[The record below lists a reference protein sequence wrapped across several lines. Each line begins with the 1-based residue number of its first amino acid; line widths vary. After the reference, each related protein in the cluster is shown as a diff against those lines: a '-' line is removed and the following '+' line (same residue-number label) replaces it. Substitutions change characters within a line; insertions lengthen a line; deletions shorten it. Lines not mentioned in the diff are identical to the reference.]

1 MAAVTRDGDGCVP
14 LAELDINP
22 ALRATC
28 QRRLAAALEGRAM
41 TARKLAEFSGVSE
54 AVISRTL
61 HGQRTPTLD
70 AIVRLSLTLNV
81 SADYLLG
88 LKASPQGDYRT
99 HPRAARGRRS
109 KGRCASRSE
118 SPGGHRCRPATGW
131 VTYLRL
137 RAPRRDLPAGAKDME
152 RMMPR

>member
-70 AIVRLSLTLNV
+70 V

-88 LKASPQGDYRT
+88 LKASPQGDYRNG
-99 HPRAARGRRS
+99 PQGD
-109 KGRCASRSE
+109 
-118 SPGGHRCRPATGW
+118 GGA
-131 VTYLRL
+131 
-137 RAPRRDLPAGAKDME
+137 
-152 RMMPR
+152 

>member
-54 AVISRTL
+54 TVISRTL

-88 LKASPQGDYRT
+88 LKASPQGDYRNG
-99 HPRAARGRRS
+99 PQGDGKA
-109 KGRCASRSE
+109 
-118 SPGGHRCRPATGW
+118 
-131 VTYLRL
+131 
-137 RAPRRDLPAGAKDME
+137 
-152 RMMPR
+152 

>member
-54 AVISRTL
+54 AGHLEDGST
-61 HGQRTPTLD
+61 
-70 AIVRLSLTLNV
+70 A
-81 SADYLLG
+81 SA
-88 LKASPQGDYRT
+88 R
-99 HPRAARGRRS
+99 PRSTRS
-109 KGRCASRSE
+109 CASR
-118 SPGGHRCRPATGW
+118 
-131 VTYLRL
+131 
-137 RAPRRDLPAGAKDME
+137 
-152 RMMPR
+152 

>member
-14 LAELDINP
+14 LAEFDINP

-54 AVISRTL
+54 AGISRTL

-70 AIVRLSLTLNV
+70 AIVRL
-81 SADYLLG
+81 YLLG
-88 LKASPQGDYRT
+88 LKASPQGDYRNG
-99 HPRAARGRRS
+99 PQGD
-109 KGRCASRSE
+109 
-118 SPGGHRCRPATGW
+118 GGA
-131 VTYLRL
+131 
-137 RAPRRDLPAGAKDME
+137 
-152 RMMPR
+152 

>member
-28 QRRLAAALEGRAM
+28 QRR
-41 TARKLAEFSGVSE
+41 LAEFSGVSE

-88 LKASPQGDYRT
+88 LKASPQGDYRD
-99 HPRAARGRRS
+99 
-109 KGRCASRSE
+109 ASQ
-118 SPGGHRCRPATGW
+118 GG
-131 VTYLRL
+131 
-137 RAPRRDLPAGAKDME
+137 AGA
-152 RMMPR
+152 

>member
-41 TARKLAEFSGVSE
+41 TARKLAEFSE

-88 LKASPQGDYRT
+88 LKASPQGDYRD
-99 HPRAARGRRS
+99 
-109 KGRCASRSE
+109 ASQ
-118 SPGGHRCRPATGW
+118 GG
-131 VTYLRL
+131 
-137 RAPRRDLPAGAKDME
+137 AGA
-152 RMMPR
+152 

>member
-41 TARKLAEFSGVSE
+41 TARKLAEFSGVSK

-88 LKASPQGDYRT
+88 LKASPQGDYR
-99 HPRAARGRRS
+99 G
-109 KGRCASRSE
+109 ASQ
-118 SPGGHRCRPATGW
+118 GG
-131 VTYLRL
+131 
-137 RAPRRDLPAGAKDME
+137 AGA
-152 RMMPR
+152 

>member
-1 MAAVTRDGDGCVP
+1 MAAVTRDGDGNIP

-88 LKASPQGDYRT
+88 LKASPKGITEKDPRT
-99 HPRAARGRRS
+99 GRR
-109 KGRCASRSE
+109 
-118 SPGGHRCRPATGW
+118 CRA
-131 VTYLRL
+131 RE
-137 RAPRRDLPAGAKDME
+137 RAVPVRKV
-152 RMMPR
+152 

>member
-41 TARKLAEFSGVSE
+41 TARKLAE
-54 AVISRTL
+54 SRTL

-88 LKASPQGDYRT
+88 LKASPQGDYRD
-99 HPRAARGRRS
+99 
-109 KGRCASRSE
+109 ASQ
-118 SPGGHRCRPATGW
+118 GG
-131 VTYLRL
+131 
-137 RAPRRDLPAGAKDME
+137 AGA
-152 RMMPR
+152 

>member
-1 MAAVTRDGDGCVP
+1 MAAVTRDGDGSVP

-88 LKASPQGDYRT
+88 LKASP
-99 HPRAARGRRS
+99 
-109 KGRCASRSE
+109 
-118 SPGGHRCRPATGW
+118 
-131 VTYLRL
+131 
-137 RAPRRDLPAGAKDME
+137 
-152 RMMPR
+152 

>member
-61 HGQRTPTLD
+61 HGQRTP
-70 AIVRLSLTLNV
+70 NV

-88 LKASPQGDYRT
+88 LKASPQGD
-99 HPRAARGRRS
+99 
-109 KGRCASRSE
+109 
-118 SPGGHRCRPATGW
+118 CRNGPQGDGEA
-131 VTYLRL
+131 
-137 RAPRRDLPAGAKDME
+137 
-152 RMMPR
+152 